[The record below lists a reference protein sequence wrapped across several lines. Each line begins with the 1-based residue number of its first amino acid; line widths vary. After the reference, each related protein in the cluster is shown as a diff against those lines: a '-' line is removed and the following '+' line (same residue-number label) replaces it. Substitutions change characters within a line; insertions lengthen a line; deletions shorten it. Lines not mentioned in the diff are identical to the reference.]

1 MRAHSYLT
9 CTALI
14 SAATATIVASN
25 DVPLIGPSFL
35 SNFDISKSEYIGEAK
50 EQFPSLLKKAF
61 ESNVLNKT
69 DLIFSVD
76 VFSAATN
83 DSLYSYYHVGDTYKD
98 TLTKGKLTED
108 TIFRTG
114 SVSKMFT
121 VYALIAK
128 AGIRILSEPVTV
140 FLPELLGNSSS
151 NPIERIDW
159 SEISVGALASHQAGS
174 SGPGAYSAA
183 FPNTT
188 GDDRHGFLEYM
199 RDTQLPT
206 TAPYRSALY
215 SDAGYGILTL
225 VLERLTGEEYK
236 DAVKSVLFKPLG
248 MNSSSSVTPNGTDID
263 AVDRTGLG
271 SWGIDAPIVA
281 GSGGIFSS
289 PKDLRTAGL
298 SILNSELLSP
308 AVTREW
314 MKPRSGTGTLVELVG
329 APWEITRLTLP
340 TGPGSNRTRISDIY
354 LKAGG
359 SGDYTCIFALSPD
372 HGVGFSLMLAGD
384 TATAARWPLRDLVG
398 ELFITASEYAAAES
412 AEKNLVGT
420 FVVEGSETS
429 NITLDVTKGEPG
441 LNLAS
446 FYFEGE
452 DQLANVSSS
461 RLYPTGLY
469 SNSRSLAAQYNIKGK
484 FSAAFRQV
492 SGPKNPPPVRAAV
505 DGGKGGLF
513 DNTFSWMDVGFYGG
527 LDEFVFNMEDSRVVS
542 ITNPVYAVK
551 FVRAEE

>member
-1 MRAHSYLT
+1 MRAHSYLAT
-9 CTALI
+9 TALI

-50 EQFPSLLKKAF
+50 EKFPSLLKKAF

-83 DSLYSYYHVGDTYKD
+83 DSLYSYYHVGETYKD

-121 VYALIAK
+121 VYAIIAK

-174 SGPGAYSAA
+174 SGPGD
-183 FPNTT
+183 PE
-188 GDDRHGFLEYM
+188 FLEYM

-215 SDAGYGILTL
+215 SDAGYGVLTL
-225 VLERLTGEEYK
+225 ILERLTGEEYK

-271 SWGIDAPIVA
+271 SWGADIPIVA
-281 GSGGIFSS
+281 GSGGIYSS

-340 TGPGSNRTRISDIY
+340 TGPGSNRTRISDLY

-359 SGDYTCIFALSPD
+359 NGDYTCIFALSPD

-384 TATAARWPLRDLVG
+384 TASAARWPLRDLVG

-412 AEKNLVGT
+412 AEKNLAGT
-420 FVVEGSETS
+420 FVVEGSETT
-429 NITLDVTKGEPG
+429 NITLEVTKGEPG
-441 LNLAS
+441 LNITS

-452 DQLANVSSS
+452 DQLANVTSS

-492 SGPKNPPPVRAAV
+492 SGLPRPPPARAAV
-505 DGGKGGLF
+505 EGGKGGLF
-513 DNTFSWMDVGFYGG
+513 DNTFSWMNVGFFGG
-527 LDEFVFNMEDSRVVS
+527 VDEFIFDIENSKVVS
-542 ITNPVYAVK
+542 ITNPGYEVK
-551 FVRAEE
+551 FVRADD